1 MTHKQNRSQK
11 SQIAQLNCFKRQDV
25 RHKHPN
31 NTFFGDLAA
40 MQSFYGCE
48 RWPRSTSENLNRC
61 VQPRNES
68 LLDPLAWI
76 KSMIYGRCKEYMLQK
91 FSNFNTSY
99 FVCCQDVVETPSS
112 EPTDPV
118 SRSARPEA
126 SDVLCQK
133 KSRNVSKMQTHKRL
147 IRNRVKNVITIDA
160 SNKSKAFH
168 FVKNLPGYI
177 HIQ

>member
-11 SQIAQLNCFKRQDV
+11 SQIAQLNCFKCQDV
-25 RHKHPN
+25 CHKHPN

-48 RWPRSTSENLNRC
+48 RWPHSTSENLNRC
-61 VQPRNES
+61 VQP
-68 LLDPLAWI
+68 LDPLI

-112 EPTDPV
+112 ESTDPV
-118 SRSARPEA
+118 SQSARPEA

-133 KSRNVSKMQTHKRL
+133 KS
-147 IRNRVKNVITIDA
+147 
-160 SNKSKAFH
+160 
-168 FVKNLPGYI
+168 
-177 HIQ
+177 

>member
-68 LLDPLAWI
+68 LLDP
-76 KSMIYGRCKEYMLQK
+76 
-91 FSNFNTSY
+91 
-99 FVCCQDVVETPSS
+99 
-112 EPTDPV
+112 
-118 SRSARPEA
+118 SRG
-126 SDVLCQK
+126 
-133 KSRNVSKMQTHKRL
+133 
-147 IRNRVKNVITIDA
+147 
-160 SNKSKAFH
+160 SKAWFMEDVRSICCKNSLTSTRATL
-168 FVKNLPGYI
+168 FVVRMWLKHHLLSLR
-177 HIQ
+177 IQYHGRLGRKPVTFFARKRAETSPKCKPLRD